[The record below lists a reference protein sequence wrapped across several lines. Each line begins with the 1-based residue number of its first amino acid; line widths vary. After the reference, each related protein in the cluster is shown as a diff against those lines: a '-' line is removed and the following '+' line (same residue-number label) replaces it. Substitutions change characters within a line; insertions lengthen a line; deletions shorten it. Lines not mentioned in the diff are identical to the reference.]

1 MLIYNPAYDIY
12 HTMYRIILLSS
23 RIAKTIEIDKLKIL
37 DFYYVYPTELLDIK
51 KPVGF
56 KKYEKFLKPEK
67 NKYDRINNPKR
78 IFYKMNSIQFQAM
91 KILVAYGYLDSESFE
106 NGMVKVTEK
115 SLGEEFQKMVEK
127 SVELNTNLITLLAGP
142 IADIDLYG
150 HLGLKQRTG
159 LIEFRYDT
167 I

>member
-1 MLIYNPAYDIY
+1 
-12 HTMYRIILLSS
+12 MYRIILLSS

-56 KKYEKFLKPEK
+56 KKYEKFLKREK

-106 NGMVKVTEK
+106 NGIVKVTEK
-115 SLGEEFQKMVEK
+115 SFGEEFQIMVEK

-150 HLGLKQRTG
+150 HLGLKERTG

>member
-115 SLGEEFQKMVEK
+115 SLGEEFQIMVVK
-127 SVELNTNLITLLAGP
+127 SVELNTNLITLLTGP

-150 HLGLKQRTG
+150 HLGLKERTG